1 MTTVSMPS
9 RRDRHRAA
17 RRRLGVGLARL
28 PDRATLAGALDADAH
43 VGVPD
48 VVLDCGGRCVGGRR
62 DCGSLVGLKHGSVG
76 ARTEDAH
83 RDDRVR
89 DLLLDGRRGG
99 LRGTRVRDRGVVV
112 GSSSTAALLVAVDW
126 LTWLTA
132 PSSPGLPTRTETCT
146 LPTSVCVA
154 LALASAAWAT
164 DALPPVPTLALAVA
178 SAAAL
183 AWFAWVTPACVPGS
197 SMRTAL
203 EALPLPFPCP

>member
-1 MTTVSMPS
+1 MFRTSS
-9 RRDRHRAA
+9 CDY
-17 RRRLGVGLARL
+17 
-28 PDRATLAGALDADAH
+28 
-43 VGVPD
+43 
-48 VVLDCGGRCVGGRR
+48 GGRCVGGRGSGCR
-62 DCGSLVGLKHGSVG
+62 SLVGLRHGPVG

-99 LRGTRVRDRGVVV
+99 LRGTRGARRVESSSD
-112 GSSSTAALLVAVDW
+112 SSSTAALLAAVDW

-132 PSSPGLPTRTETCT
+132 PSSPGLPTRTE
-146 LPTSVCVA
+146 SVHVADVRLCA
-154 LALASAAWAT
+154 LALASAAWVT